1 MKNWQGAAGVCIND
15 QNKLLMVLQGTPDEE
30 KTWAIPSGGLE
41 NGESFEDCCI
51 REFKEETGFDVE
63 IIDFIKTKYH
73 TYSEINFQAEVQYFF
88 VKIIGGKQEIKD
100 PDYLIYD
107 ISWKSEDV
115 LSSLKLTY
123 PEDLQLYN
131 ECLHHWFSQIENK
144 RIKNDKLTIFRGW
157 DGIVYVGLRYS
168 IKRL

>member
-1 MKNWQGAAGVCIND
+1 MK
-15 QNKLLMVLQGTPDEE
+15 
-30 KTWAIPSGGLE
+30 
-41 NGESFEDCCI
+41 
-51 REFKEETGFDVE
+51 
-63 IIDFIKTKYH
+63 IID
-73 TYSEINFQAEVQYFF
+73 
-88 VKIIGGKQEIKD
+88 GKQEIKD

-123 PEDLQLYN
+123 PEDLQLYK

-157 DGIVYVGLRYS
+157 DGI
-168 IKRL
+168 